1 MAQNALG
8 MIETKGYVAAL
19 AAADAMV
26 KAANV
31 VIVGRQEVGDG
42 LVAVIIN
49 GDVGAVKAAEVF
61 RLAQAN
67 DQMAEQIVHNAMRY
81 LGMAIADVQKLL
93 DPQVFVIG
101 GGVTSVGS
109 YFYTHVQQ
117 YANEFAKG
125 FSEVS
130 ILPAQFGVDAGVIG
144 AAIGARQFADRK
156 ASSFV

>member
-1 MAQNALG
+1 MEA
-8 MIETKGYVAAL
+8 
-19 AAADAMV
+19 
-26 KAANV
+26 
-31 VIVGRQEVGDG
+31 GRPAWAG
-42 LVAVIIN
+42 
-49 GDVGAVKAAEVF
+49 
-61 RLAQAN
+61 
-67 DQMAEQIVHNAMRY
+67 
-81 LGMAIADVQKLL
+81 VQ
-93 DPQVFVIG
+93 DPQRVRASMSEIG